1 MVFRAEASL
10 LLLPKQTLTPDSVR
24 TFALRRGV
32 RGQAGYL
39 DGRPAPPSIPKEKGR
54 TTTLT
59 TLTIVGCMDRG
70 FAFRMILRIA
80 YALGRRMGLFSSGGH
95 F

>member
-59 TLTIVGCMDRG
+59 TLTSELTRG
-70 FAFRMILRIA
+70 TWSKPAMPAPWERADLA
-80 YALGRRMGLFSSGGH
+80 RRCV
-95 F
+95 